1 MKYAD
6 INALFTQKVAEYIG
20 KGYVINST
28 TMAGHQGE
36 IAKVDLRNDHEIIR
50 IWFGT
55 AYRNFRDGLTV
66 MVGRTTNERLMQP
79 MTSRRSDTLWTNDL
93 EVIEERTFWQ
103 MQKGY
108 REVDF
113 YVEGEAGEKAI
124 ELHEKRCEQRYFVQ
138 HPQRDFA
145 GVERKMVSAVKRHLN
160 KSSFKVANIKR
171 VWKQWDK
178 DQSRYLYKIQTLKH
192 TIVLG

>member
-66 MVGRTTNERLMQP
+66 MVGRTTDERLMQP
-79 MTSRRSDTLWTNDL
+79 MTSRRSDTLWTDNL

-124 ELHEKRCEQRYFVQ
+124 ELHEKRCEQRFYVE
-138 HPQRDFA
+138 HPQRVFEN
-145 GVERKMVSAVKRHLN
+145 VETLVVKAVKRHLN
-160 KSSFKVANIKR
+160 RSSFKTANIKK
-171 VWKQWDK
+171 VWKQWSA
-178 DQSRYLYKIQTLKH
+178 DQGRYEYRVQTLKH

>member
-50 IWFGT
+50 IVFGT
-55 AYRNFRDGLTV
+55 VYKNFRDGVAVT
-66 MVGRTTNERLMQP
+66 VGRYTNERYLQP
-79 MTSRRSDTLWTNDL
+79 MEFRRSDTIWTNDM
-93 EVIEERTFWQ
+93 EVIENREFWQ
-103 MQKGY
+103 MQKNY
-108 REVDF
+108 RGVDF
-113 YVEGEAGEKAI
+113 FVEGDAGVEAI
-124 ELHEKRCEQRYFVQ
+124 EKHEKRCEQRFYVQ
-138 HPQRDFA
+138 HPQRDFT